1 MLKWV
6 CVLFFIKHS
15 SSWSFEYF
23 KSRIVIVSVAR
34 SCVSVSG
41 QREENPGQSVM
52 EVKKNR
58 SKTWKQSSTTEPLV
72 VRNAKDI
79 IIIISECSE
88 KDKESHFSP
97 ILSLFCLICSIRKY
111 FSRLLF
117 PNESFSASDDF
128 VRCDDCAVRSLYR
141 NKYCY
146 CQESIF
152 PRISKTALSLKRSR
166 SSCCLRDFGYF

>member
-6 CVLFFIKHS
+6 CVLFLIKHS
-15 SSWSFEYF
+15 SSWSSEYF

-52 EVKKNR
+52 EIKKLIQTR
-58 SKTWKQSSTTEPLV
+58 KELSTTEPLV

-79 IIIISECSE
+79 IIIISECSV
-88 KDKESHFSP
+88 KYKESNFSP
-97 ILSLFCLICSIRKY
+97 ILSLFCLMCSIRKY
-111 FSRLLF
+111 FSRSLF

-166 SSCCLRDFGYF
+166 SSCCLRDFSYF

>member
-6 CVLFFIKHS
+6 CVLFLIKHS

-41 QREENPGQSVM
+41 EREENPGQSVM
-52 EVKKNR
+52 EIKKLIQTR
-58 SKTWKQSSTTEPLV
+58 KELSTTEPLV

-88 KDKESHFSP
+88 KDKESNFSP
-97 ILSLFCLICSIRKY
+97 ILSLFCLMCLIRKY

-152 PRISKTALSLKRSR
+152 PRISKTTLSLKRSR
-166 SSCCLRDFGYF
+166 SSCCLRDFSYF

>member
-6 CVLFFIKHS
+6 CVLFLIKHS

-41 QREENPGQSVM
+41 EREENPGQSVM

-58 SKTWKQSSTTEPLV
+58 SKTWKQSSTTAPLV

-97 ILSLFCLICSIRKY
+97 ILSLFCLMCSIRKY

-166 SSCCLRDFGYF
+166 SSCCLRDFSYF